1 MVTMTQEEQR
11 RLSLAVRTV
20 WDVLRHLDMS
30 RADAMDLET
39 AAYDLLD
46 LLHAA
51 EHDCGG
57 RQYIP
62 GGHGLPYRAALAQM
76 LVKDGTAP
84 GTVAVYAVRGGGYL
98 CMTPTEAVLWGD
110 DVRQVVAPFDD
121 DSACA
126 FRGEQR
132 LTPEQAMDWAAWIV
146 AQEGPPAPWR

>member
-1 MVTMTQEEQR
+1 MVTMTQEEMR

-20 WDVLRHLDMS
+20 WDSVRSGALSPGDQEALTH
-30 RADAMDLET
+30 AG
-39 AAYDLLD
+39 YDLLD

-51 EHDCGG
+51 EHDAGG
-57 RQYIP
+57 RQYTP
-62 GGHGLPYRAALAQM
+62 SGHGLPYRAAVAQM
-76 LVKDGTAP
+76 LVEDGKAP
-84 GTVAVYAVRGGGYL
+84 GAVAVYAVKGGSYL